1 MPVAFV
7 LGEWDA
13 VTAGLVTHANKN
25 GFALASD
32 EDIMFFVDGDTVLCE
47 DGDVAV
53 IAGLANTHKGVGKV
67 VE

>member
-1 MPVAFV
+1 MAV
-7 LGEWDA
+7 LI
-13 VTAGLVTHANKN
+13 TYANEN

-32 EDIMFFVDGDTVLCE
+32 EDVVFFVDGDTILCE

-67 VE
+67 TE